1 MHRSDDNFLLTKHFS
16 YLTGVL
22 NSLIMQVNK
31 KTSLSKSKNNII
43 NSTSPMVIFF
53 FSDNEVE
60 FPAICRTSAKP
71 ADEKMQKESNVL
83 L

>member
-22 NSLIMQVNK
+22 NSSIMQVNK
-31 KTSLSKSKNNII
+31 KTSLSKSKNII

-60 FPAICRTSAKP
+60 FPAIAQYTEHP
-71 ADEKMQKESNVL
+71 LN
-83 L
+83 